1 MKQYRSALRHLA
13 LGLAAMAGLAL
24 PVGGAQAAM
33 ISTQAAVSAAQ
44 DSAQRQ
50 AVGAMLARADV
61 REGLVAQGVDP
72 AEAAARLAVLSDAEV
87 EQLAARLDELPA
99 GGFGVLGAIA
109 VVAIIFVITDAMGLT
124 DVYNFVVPQR

>member
-1 MKQYRSALRHLA
+1 MKQYRPGPRRLA
-13 LGLAAMAGLAL
+13 LGLALAAGLAL

-33 ISTQAAVSAAQ
+33 ISTQAAVSAAHH
-44 DSAQRQ
+44 SAQRE
-50 AVGAMLARADV
+50 AVGAVLARADV
-61 REGLVAQGVDP
+61 RQELIAQGVDP
-72 AEAAARLAVLSDAEV
+72 TEATARLAALSDAEV
-87 EQLAARLDELPA
+87 EQLAARIDELPA

>member
-1 MKQYRSALRHLA
+1 MKQYRSALRHLT
-13 LGLAAMAGLAL
+13 LGLAAMAALAL

-50 AVGAMLARADV
+50 AVGAVLARADV
-61 REGLVAQGVDP
+61 REGLIAQGVEP
-72 AEAAARLAVLSDAEV
+72 AEATARLAALSDAEV
-87 EQLAARLDELPA
+87 EQLAARIDELPA